1 MLKLLLA
8 ALTAAL
14 AAVVLAGALPGAARG
29 QSLGPSALPEGP
41 GKEQVESVCTACHP
55 ASQITR
61 SSGYTQAVWSELTA
75 TMIDLSG
82 NPELREEIT
91 GYLAVHFPPN
101 QRKAARPV
109 SGRAQIAFKEWQ
121 VPSLGQRSRDPIEAP
136 DGTIWWAGQWGNLI
150 GKIDPVTGAM
160 AEYPLHEGAKP
171 HTVTLDAAGNVWY
184 TGNKNG
190 TIGRFDPRTEEM
202 TVNEAGKRTRL
213 NSSD

>member
-109 SGRAQIAFKEWQ
+109 SGRRSEEPTSELQSLMRIA
-121 VPSLGQRSRDPIEAP
+121 
-136 DGTIWWAGQWGNLI
+136 
-150 GKIDPVTGAM
+150 
-160 AEYPLHEGAKP
+160 Y
-171 HTVTLDAAGNVWY
+171 AAYG
-184 TGNKNG
+184 
-190 TIGRFDPRTEEM
+190 F
-202 TVNEAGKRTRL
+202 
-213 NSSD
+213 

>member
-61 SSGYTQAVWSELTA
+61 SSGYTQEDWAELAA
-75 TMIDLSG
+75 TMVDLSG
-82 NPELREEIT
+82 NSALGEEIT
-91 GYLAVHFPPN
+91 GYLAAHFPPN

-109 SGRAQIAFKEWQ
+109 PGPAQIAFKEWQ
-121 VPSLGQRSRDPIEAP
+121 VPSLGQ
-136 DGTIWWAGQWGNLI
+136 
-150 GKIDPVTGAM
+150 
-160 AEYPLHEGAKP
+160 
-171 HTVTLDAAGNVWY
+171 
-184 TGNKNG
+184 
-190 TIGRFDPRTEEM
+190 IGRTSCRDRGCQS
-202 TVNEAGKRTRL
+202 V
-213 NSSD
+213 

>member
-1 MLKLLLA
+1 M
-8 ALTAAL
+8 
-14 AAVVLAGALPGAARG
+14 RI
-29 QSLGPSALPEGP
+29 SDWS
-41 GKEQVESVCTACHP
+41 SDVC
-55 ASQITR
+55 
-61 SSGYTQAVWSELTA
+61 SS
-75 TMIDLSG
+75 DL
-82 NPELREEIT
+82 
-91 GYLAVHFPPN
+91 
-101 QRKAARPV
+101 
-109 SGRAQIAFKEWQ
+109 FKEWQ

>member
-61 SSGYTQAVWSELTA
+61 SSGYTPAVWSELTA

-82 NPELREEIT
+82 TPELREEIT
-91 GYLAVHFPPN
+91 TDSFPSTFTF
-101 QRKAARPV
+101 ACTGGV
-109 SGRAQIAFKEWQ
+109 SAITW
-121 VPSLGQRSRDPIEAP
+121 
-136 DGTIWWAGQWGNLI
+136 
-150 GKIDPVTGAM
+150 
-160 AEYPLHEGAKP
+160 
-171 HTVTLDAAGNVWY
+171 
-184 TGNKNG
+184 
-190 TIGRFDPRTEEM
+190 PRRM
-202 TVNEAGKRTRL
+202 TDRTSTRL
-213 NSSD
+213 NSSH

>member
-61 SSGYTQAVWSELTA
+61 SSGYTQADWSELTA

-91 GYLAVHFPPN
+91 GYLAAHFPPN

-109 SGRAQIAFKEWQ
+109 SGPAQIAFKEWQ
-121 VPSLGQRSRDPIEAP
+121 VPSLGQPSRDPVEAA
-136 DGTIWWAGQWGNLI
+136 DGTICWAGPWGNLI
-150 GKIDPVTGAM
+150 GQIDPPTAPMTEHHLTQGD
-160 AEYPLHEGAKP
+160 KP
-171 HTVTLDAAGNVWY
+171 HPSPHDAPGNLLYTVHQ
-184 TGNKNG
+184 
-190 TIGRFDPRTEEM
+190 
-202 TVNEAGKRTRL
+202 KRTQSRPHKTHSR
-213 NSSD
+213 NN